1 MGKLATF
8 RERHKFH
15 PTLLPITYIVRYV
28 MASLQGTLGDRNNGI
43 VAGTKI
49 EERGRDERER
59 GRDPP
64 LVLLAFLPGCR
75 WVLGT

>member
-1 MGKLATF
+1 
-8 RERHKFH
+8 
-15 PTLLPITYIVRYV
+15 
-28 MASLQGTLGDRNNGI
+28 MASLQGTLGDRNNGII

-49 EERGRDERER
+49 EERGRDERERERKR